1 MTDYV
6 AEAYL
11 SGVSAFALE
20 RVAARAR
27 RAERDLA
34 QEGVDVRY
42 VRSVFLRS
50 EETCFHFVEA
60 PSEGA
65 VREFMTRADI
75 DFDRIGPVVTAEAG
89 KGGTQ

>member
-6 AEAYL
+6 VEAYL
-11 SGVSAFALE
+11 SGVSEFALE
-20 RVAARAR
+20 RSAARAR
-27 RAERDLA
+27 RAAHELTR
-34 QEGVDVRY
+34 EGLDIRY

-65 VREFMTRADI
+65 VRELMARADI

-89 KGGTQ
+89 KGGME